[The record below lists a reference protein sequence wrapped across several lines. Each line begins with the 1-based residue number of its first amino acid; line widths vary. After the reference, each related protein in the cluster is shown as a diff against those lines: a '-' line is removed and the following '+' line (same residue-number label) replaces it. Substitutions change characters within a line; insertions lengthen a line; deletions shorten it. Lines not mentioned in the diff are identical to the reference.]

1 MKMIMNKVEEL
12 FNEAM
17 NHWRDA
23 KGKGTAL
30 IPKNFNDKAIVLG
43 VLQRVLSRSPTAI
56 VVIFTSTYNERL
68 DLIEYITTQDDEENN
83 KEFKKLISNKTL
95 KIVTINLADSI
106 SGWIKW
112 IWNPHLVIFYHVTDI
127 NQYVE
132 KLLNQAKFNLFILN
146 SIKDVNRLDILYKH
160 SPILPDFKQN
170 EIDEIRTS
178 TPIEDV
184 WIGITI
190 PENTEEGKLLKYY
203 NDYITTSLNI
213 FGSFDIIKQ
222 TRLGNSEY
230 NVSATQICNQIA
242 QENGWNDHL
251 DMSVELNIQIDAL
264 YNPNNIRERATQ
276 TYEIIRNRAN
286 LLSDYNGKLEEILKI
301 VNDNPNDKIFI
312 INKRGEFANKVTEY
326 INSMSDTIICGNYHD
341 KVDPIPAIDVDG
353 NPIVYKSG
361 VNKGKRKMMMY
372 QAQKTLNQTLF
383 NNGNLRVLCTNNSP
397 DKDLSISVDRIIIT
411 SPLCEDIKSY
421 LYRLSHINF
430 NGSQLNLH
438 TLYIKGSL
446 EETKLLN
453 KDVAENHKIVNNY
466 QKNVV
471 FSDNSDFVIVD

>member
-43 VLQRVLSRSPTAI
+43 VLQRVLARSPTAI
-56 VVIFTSTYNERL
+56 VIIVTETYNERL
-68 DLIEYITTQDDEENN
+68 DLIEYITTQDDKENN
-83 KEFKKLISNKTL
+83 EEFKSLIKKKTL
-95 KIVTINLADSI
+95 KIITSTLVESI
-106 SGWIKW
+106 SSWILH
-112 IWNPHLVIFYHVTDI
+112 PHLVILYHISDI
-127 NQYVE
+127 NEYVE
-132 KLLNQAKFNLFILN
+132 KLLNQAKFNLVILN
-146 SIKDVNRLDILYKH
+146 SLKDINRLDVLYKY

-178 TPIEDV
+178 TPIEDM

-190 PENTEEGKLLKYY
+190 PEDSDVNKLLTYY

-222 TRLGNSEY
+222 TRLGNSDY

-242 QENGWNDHL
+242 KENGWNDHL
-251 DMSVELNIQIDAL
+251 DMSVELNVQIDAL

-286 LLSDYNGKLEEILKI
+286 LLSDYEGKLEEILKI
-301 VNDNPNDKIFI
+301 VNDNPNDKILI

-326 INSMSDTIICGNYHD
+326 INNMSDTIICGNYHD
-341 KVDPIPAIDVDG
+341 KVDPVPAIDADG

-361 VNKGKRKMMMY
+361 VNKGKRKMMMC

-383 NNGNLRVLCTNNSP
+383 NKGSLRVLCTNNAP
-397 DKDLSISVDRIIIT
+397 DKELSICIDRIIIT
-411 SPLCEDIKSY
+411 SPLCEDIRSY
-421 LYRLSHINF
+421 LYRLSHVNF
-430 NGSQLNLH
+430 NGSQLNLN

-453 KDVAENHKIVNNY
+453 KDVAENHTIVNNC
-466 QKNVV
+466 QENVI
-471 FSDNSDFVIVD
+471 FSDNSDFIIVD

>member
-12 FNEAM
+12 FNEAI

-43 VLQRVLSRSPTAI
+43 VLQRVLTRSPTAI
-56 VVIFTSTYNERL
+56 VIIVTNTYNERL
-68 DLIEYITTQDDEENN
+68 DLIEYITTQDDKENN
-83 KEFKKLISNKTL
+83 EEFKSLIKNKTL
-95 KIVTINLADSI
+95 KIITSTLVESI
-106 SGWIKW
+106 SNWISH
-112 IWNPHLVIFYHVTDI
+112 PHLVILYHISDV
-127 NQYVE
+127 NEHVE
-132 KLLNQAKFNLFILN
+132 ALLNQAKFNLVILN
-146 SIKDVNRLDILYKH
+146 SLKDINRLDVLYKH
-160 SPILPDFKQN
+160 SPILSDFKQN

-178 TPIEDV
+178 TPIEDM

-190 PENTEEGKLLKYY
+190 PEDSETNKLLTYY

-242 QENGWNDHL
+242 QENGWSDHL
-251 DMSVELNIQIDAL
+251 DMSVELNVQIDAL

-301 VNDNPNDKIFI
+301 VNDNPNDKILI

-326 INSMSDTIICGNYHD
+326 INSMSDIIICGNYHD
-341 KVDPIPAIDVDG
+341 KVDPIPAIDADG

-372 QAQKTLNQTLF
+372 QAQKTLNQLLF
-383 NNGNLRVLCTNNSP
+383 NKGLLRVLCTNNSP
-397 DKDLSISVDRIIIT
+397 DKDLSINVDRIIIT
-411 SPLCEDIKSY
+411 SPLCEDIRSY

-430 NGSQLNLH
+430 NGSKINLH

-453 KDVAENHKIVNNY
+453 KDVAENHKIVNNC
-466 QKNVV
+466 QENVV

>member
-12 FNEAM
+12 FNEAI

-43 VLQRVLSRSPTAI
+43 VLQRVLARSPTTTTVI
-56 VVIFTSTYNERL
+56 VVTNTYNERL
-68 DLIEYITTQDDEENN
+68 DLIEYITTQDDKENN
-83 KEFKKLISNKTL
+83 EEFKNLIKNKTL
-95 KIVTINLADSI
+95 KIITSTIVESI
-106 SGWIKW
+106 S
-112 IWNPHLVIFYHVTDI
+112 NSVLHPHLVILYHITDI
-127 NQYVE
+127 NEYVE
-132 KLLNQAKFNLFILN
+132 KLLNQAKFNLVILN
-146 SIKDVNRLDILYKH
+146 SLKDINRLDVLYKH

-178 TPIEDV
+178 TPIEDM

-190 PENTEEGKLLKYY
+190 PEDSETNKLLTYY

-222 TRLGNSEY
+222 ARLGNSEY

-251 DMSVELNIQIDAL
+251 DMSVELNVQIDAL

-301 VNDNPNDKIFI
+301 VNDNPNDKILI

-341 KVDPIPAIDVDG
+341 KVDPIPAIDANG

-372 QAQKTLNQTLF
+372 QAQKTLNQALF

-411 SPLCEDIKSY
+411 SPLCENIRSY
-421 LYRLSHINF
+421 LYRLSHISF
-430 NGSQLNLH
+430 NGSQLNLN

-453 KDVAENHKIVNNY
+453 KDVAENHRIVNNC
-466 QKNVV
+466 QENVV
-471 FSDNSDFVIVD
+471 FSDNSNFVIVD